1 MRIRTVLIASSLL
14 AVSTLVGGDV
24 AAQSGQGAAQPAR
37 TGGAAQ
43 PAPGRGAAQPAP
55 ARGAAGAGSQIH
67 GTLLQVMRGIL
78 LPASNVVFFAQSEDP
93 AAVKPDEQ
101 AATSPNLLTSIYGG
115 WTAVENSGIALSESA
130 NLLTIPGR
138 RCSNGRP
145 APIENADW
153 KEYVQELRDAGLAA
167 FKAAQAKNQ
176 DQILDAAE
184 KVTTACGHCHD
195 VYREK
200 EASQGGLAARC
211 TK

>member
-1 MRIRTVLIASSLL
+1 MRARSVFFIVCLFAGV
-14 AVSTLVGGDV
+14 ATLVVGA
-24 AAQSGQGAAQPAR
+24 AAQSGQGAPKPAQ
-37 TGGAAQ
+37 GATQQ
-43 PAPGRGAAQPAP
+43 PSGRGAAPPAG
-55 ARGAAGAGSQIH
+55 RGAAPASGATQTH
-67 GTLLQVMRGIL
+67 GNLLQVMRGIL

-115 WTAVENSGIALSESA
+115 WTAVENSSIAMAEAA

-145 APIENADW
+145 APIDAADW
-153 KEYVQELRDAGLAA
+153 KQYVQELRDAGMAA

-184 KVTTACGHCHD
+184 KVTTACGNCHD

-200 EASQGGLAARC
+200 EPAQGGLAARC